1 MGSLRIASSPEEEDD
16 CRAHLA
22 ALVADG
28 FAAEPYR
35 GPEGRGLLLPTDGF
49 FDPRT
54 RAMALA
60 SRAHAAGA
68 RLHERSPVVEI
79 GDGEVATPGGRV
91 RCQAVVVAID
101 GGLETALP
109 ELQGRVRTARVQM
122 LATAPA
128 TEVSIRRPVYSRWGY
143 DYWRQL
149 PDGRVALG
157 GGRDLAGDAEWG
169 APAEPTSTVQDYL
182 DGLLSGLGVR
192 APVTHRWA
200 GRVAFT
206 ADRLPVLE
214 EVRPGV
220 VAVGA
225 YGGTGNVLGPLGGR
239 AAARLA
245 VGERS
250 ELAELLALDG

>member
-1 MGSLRIASSPEEEDD
+1 M
-16 CRAHLA
+16 
-22 ALVADG
+22 
-28 FAAEPYR
+28 
-35 GPEGRGLLLPTDGF
+35 
-49 FDPRT
+49 
-54 RAMALA
+54 
-60 SRAHAAGA
+60 
-68 RLHERSPVVEI
+68 
-79 GDGEVATPGGRV
+79 ATPGGRV

-225 YGGTGNVLGPLGGR
+225 YGYCFLAGGQKLGGGIDVP
-239 AAARLA
+239 AGAQLPPWLA
-245 VGERS
+245 MMKMKTHLGRGKRS
-250 ELAELLALDG
+250 LIAFTAKGSVPYL